1 MAKAEKGTG
10 GAFVNV
16 IAYKA
21 DTWPQGKNSRSSP
34 RPPGTRDAIDPG
46 ISLLERAWAGTLP
59 TGLDYL
65 SASCLGISPPF
76 GP

>member
-21 DTWPQGKNSRSSP
+21 DHVRAATSAVEAGPPLLRSIRTQPCPSLI
-34 RPPGTRDAIDPG
+34 IDRNE
-46 ISLLERAWAGTLP
+46 SE
-59 TGLDYL
+59 
-65 SASCLGISPPF
+65 
-76 GP
+76 